1 MLRIGRG
8 LGHFHHTA
16 HNIASAQA
24 AMNRPEEAVKWLEHA
39 SDDGFPN
46 LPYFEIDPNLKK
58 VHGHPHFVR
67 FIAKLRP
74 QWQEFKTLAA
84 DD

>member
-1 MLRIGRG
+1 
-8 LGHFHHTA
+8 
-16 HNIASAQA
+16 
-24 AMNRPEEAVKWLEHA
+24 MNRPEEAVKWLEHA